1 MWVFHSILI
10 INNYPKVFG
19 AGCKRHSLVPAH
31 QKSRPP
37 SSPNPGGPFWE
48 REGTESL
55 WALFYEMNTFMGHCV
70 NSIFLLMNQKNEQ
83 DPSSKSFDTANS
95 LHINTQLLTSQRTQI
110 RNPHRATDSEVLT
123 YAANCS
129 KQLGDISATVCSMQ
143 KNSKTKIKAVLAFYF
158 NQFCQQVGL

>member
-1 MWVFHSILI
+1 MKTPTHICS
-10 INNYPKVFG
+10 
-19 AGCKRHSLVPAH
+19 AGQEVTV
-31 QKSRPP
+31 
-37 SSPNPGGPFWE
+37 E
-48 REGTESL
+48 
-55 WALFYEMNTFMGHCV
+55 
-70 NSIFLLMNQKNEQ
+70 
-83 DPSSKSFDTANS
+83 
-95 LHINTQLLTSQRTQI
+95 LLTSQRTQI